1 MKMDKL
7 NKVIAIDKDI
17 EDSIW
22 EVCES
27 YEDFAQ
33 LFLETLVTLGG
44 SGDDYATRV
53 LADLI
58 LDASVAI
65 ANER

>member
-1 MKMDKL
+1 MRIDKL
-7 NKVIAIDKDI
+7 NKVIAIDGNI
-17 EDSIW
+17 EDNIW

-33 LFLETLVTLGG
+33 LFLETLVMLGG
-44 SGDDYATRV
+44 TGDDYATRV

-58 LDASVAI
+58 IDASVAI